1 MLLSRRTASFQ
12 LAGWTYTGDGL
23 VAVYCFFAPRY
34 YPPFHL
40 LSSRSGN
47 VQCLDARNL
56 FRTDW
61 HMQPRNACPM
71 LVLNRHDQIR
81 RFYGA
86 HHRAPLA
93 RTEIATESVWGSKP
107 TGLAHMVVS
116 IV

>member
-81 RFYGA
+81 PLYDA
-86 HHRAPLA
+86 HD
-93 RTEIATESVWGSKP
+93 
-107 TGLAHMVVS
+107 
-116 IV
+116 